1 MAVGELSDE
10 ALVAALRAHPE
21 LRERV
26 SSIVLA
32 VEGGEGELREADAAE
47 ERMVEETRLL
57 GREALKSWAERRV
70 EATEREI
77 RQGPRMH
84 RQGEKKLRWH
94 TKFGEIEVREP
105 QYRFGTRRVRPFVL
119 GAKVNPL
126 GCSRP
131 LQRAIVDFAAD
142 QPFAQARAKLEEHY
156 GLAIGES
163 TIQRI
168 TFAHAEAMHESHR
181 RDLEFPET
189 PGLSKPIVVETD
201 GGMVPIVEP
210 NREGKDK
217 RKGKTLS
224 WREAKLSLAH
234 AQGSCTPVYAGS
246 IEGGVEEAGRRLL
259 CLTRF
264 APASGPTPGST
275 RSATAHPGSSAKSS
289 SSSAIRA
296 AT

>member
-1 MAVGELSDE
+1 
-10 ALVAALRAHPE
+10 
-21 LRERV
+21 
-26 SSIVLA
+26 
-32 VEGGEGELREADAAE
+32 
-47 ERMVEETRLL
+47 
-57 GREALKSWAERRV
+57 
-70 EATEREI
+70 
-77 RQGPRMH
+77 
-84 RQGEKKLRWH
+84 
-94 TKFGEIEVREP
+94 
-105 QYRFGTRRVRPFVL
+105 
-119 GAKVNPL
+119 
-126 GCSRP
+126 
-131 LQRAIVDFAAD
+131 
-142 QPFAQARAKLEEHY
+142 
-156 GLAIGES
+156 
-163 TIQRI
+163 
-168 TFAHAEAMHESHR
+168 MHESHR

-264 APASGPTPGST
+264 APASGRTPGST